1 MSGYREL
8 MRRKLL
14 EELYEKM
21 TPEEKRTFISLTMED
36 KNHKEIMDALAR
48 QHSQISRVADKV
60 GKQSWITDFGS
71 DVAANFLTDGLILI
85 GRKLLGRM

>member
-21 TPEEKRTFISLTMED
+21 TPEEKRTFITLTMEN
-36 KNHKEIMDALAR
+36 KNHKEIMDTLAQ
-48 QHSQISRVADKV
+48 QHSQISRVSDKV
-60 GKQSWITDFGS
+60 EKQSWITDFGS
-71 DVAANFLTDGLILI
+71 DVAANIFTDGLILL
-85 GRKLLGRM
+85 GRKLFGKI